1 VTCLAQAPAA
11 VRTHVMRLAA
21 ARAGTRPLEARH
33 LRALDELVTRPAVAG
48 CAAAT
53 GGAEARGGSAW
64 LSLPGGSAVREY
76 DRLILA
82 GRAASAPNVDAPQ
95 SAALARIQVTGSDGP
110 YVVRQ
115 WQPGDRMRPARL
127 RGRSRKLGDLFI
139 NARVPR
145 RLRAC
150 AVIVIRPA
158 DGVIVWAEHI
168 GPASGCDVSVCLT
181 PGIRLAS
188 NKISD

>member
-1 VTCLAQAPAA
+1 
-11 VRTHVMRLAA
+11 MRLAA
-21 ARAGTRPLEARH
+21 ARAGTRPLEARP
-33 LRALDELVTRPAVAG
+33 LRALDDLATRAAVNDS
-48 CAAAT
+48 AAARD
-53 GGAEARGGSAW
+53 GAVARGGSAW

-82 GRAASAPNVDAPQ
+82 GRAAELLDVDEARSP
-95 SAALARIQVTGSDGP
+95 ALARIQVTGTDGP
-110 YVVRQ
+110 YVVRR

-139 NARVPR
+139 DARVPR

-150 AVIVIRPA
+150 AVIVIRA
-158 DGVIVWAEHI
+158 TDGVIVWAEHI
-168 GPASGCDVSVCLT
+168 GPAFGCDVSVCLT
-181 PGIRLAS
+181 PGIPLAS